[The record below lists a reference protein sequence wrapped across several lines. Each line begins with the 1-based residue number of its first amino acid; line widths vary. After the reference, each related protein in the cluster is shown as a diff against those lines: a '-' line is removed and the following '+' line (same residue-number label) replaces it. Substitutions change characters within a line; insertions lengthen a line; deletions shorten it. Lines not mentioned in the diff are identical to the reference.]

1 MLVLELLQMLVRVRG
16 GAGYRFYGVPW
27 SIARFAVP
35 VIHSV
40 IERSQLLGVAERAEA
55 HAVRSA
61 V

>member
-1 MLVLELLQMLVRVRG
+1 MLVLELLQMSVRVRG
-16 GAGYRFYGVPW
+16 GAGYRFYSVPW
-27 SIARFAVP
+27 SIARFGVP

-40 IERSQLLGVAERAEA
+40 MERRQLLRVGERAEA